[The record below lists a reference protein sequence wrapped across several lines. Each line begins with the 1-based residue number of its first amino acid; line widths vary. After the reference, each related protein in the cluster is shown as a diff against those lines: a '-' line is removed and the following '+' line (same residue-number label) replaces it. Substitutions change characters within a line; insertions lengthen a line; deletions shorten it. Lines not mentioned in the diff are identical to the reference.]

1 MESKEY
7 PRVLGFSGSPR
18 RRGNTE
24 TLVDEVLRGAVEA
37 GATGEKVILSECDI
51 APCDGCGACE
61 ASGECVHQDDMEA
74 LFDKMR
80 HSQVWVLGTPVY
92 WWGPSAQIKLFIDR
106 WYAKVFLEED
116 KAIFRGRRIVL
127 VIPMGDGDAGT
138 ARHTVGMFT
147 DALAYVEA
155 DLVATV
161 LAPNVNDRG
170 EVAGHA
176 DVMAAARQ
184 AGRQAVK
191 VPARQAGSGP

>member
-1 MESKEY
+1 MEQEY
-7 PRVLGFSGSPR
+7 PRTLGFSGSPR

-24 TLVDEVLRGAVEA
+24 TLVDEVLRGAEQA
-37 GATGEKVILSECDI
+37 GASVDKVILSECDI
-51 APCDGCGACE
+51 APCDACGVCE

-80 HSQVWVLGTPVY
+80 RSQVWVLGTPVY

-116 KAIFRGRRIVL
+116 KAIFKGRRIVL
-127 VIPMGDGDAGT
+127 AIPMGDGDAGT
-138 ARHTVGMFT
+138 PRNTVGMFT

-170 EVAGHA
+170 EVADHA

-184 AGRQAVK
+184 AGRQAV
-191 VPARQAGSGP
+191 SGP

>member
-7 PRVLGFSGSPR
+7 PRVLGLSGSPR

-24 TLVDEVLRGAVEA
+24 TLVDEVLRGAKEA
-37 GATGEKVILSECDI
+37 GATVEKVILSECEI

-80 HSQVWVLGTPVY
+80 RSQVWVLGTPVY
-92 WWGPSAQIKLFIDR
+92 WWGPSAQMKLFVDR
-106 WYAKVFLEED
+106 WYAKVFLDED
-116 KAIFRGRRIVL
+116 KAIFRGRRVIL
-127 VIPMGDGDAGT
+127 VIPMGDGDAST
-138 ARHTVGMFT
+138 AQHTVGMFT

-161 LAPNVNDRG
+161 LAPGVGDRG

-176 DVMAAARQ
+176 NVMATARQ
-184 AGRQAVK
+184 AGHQAVDGLSEGG
-191 VPARQAGSGP
+191 V